1 MRKVITFFFLF
12 GVMAF
17 AYAGNHTIVVRGTN
31 NLETGNT
38 VVKPESDSLVVTPAA
53 NVSSIIIKV
62 TDTTGSVLSMQALP
76 ANINITVGVQTP
88 TLPTG
93 CTLEIH
99 DDNGLV
105 YSEQED

>member
-1 MRKVITFFFLF
+1 
-12 GVMAF
+12 MAF
-17 AYAGNHTIVVRGTN
+17 AYATDHTVVVKGNTPIQG
-31 NLETGNT
+31 GNT

-93 CTLEIH
+93 CILEIH
-99 DDNGLV
+99 DDNGVV
-105 YSEQED
+105 YSEYEN